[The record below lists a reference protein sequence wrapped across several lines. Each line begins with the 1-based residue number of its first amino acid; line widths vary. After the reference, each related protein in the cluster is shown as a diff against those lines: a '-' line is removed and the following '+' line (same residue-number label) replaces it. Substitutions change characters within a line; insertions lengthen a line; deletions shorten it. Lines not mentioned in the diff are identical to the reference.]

1 MESVGSGRLAGA
13 TSEVRVDVITIF
25 PGMCRGFFDYGI
37 LHQGIRKGLFR
48 LKLVD
53 LREFTTDRH
62 RTVDDRPYG
71 GGEGMVLKP
80 EPLFRAVERC
90 RQGRRRPWVVY
101 PSPQGTRF
109 TQEKAVELSRKSHL
123 TFICGRYEGVDQRA
137 LDDLVDEEICMGD
150 FVVTGG
156 ELPALLMVD
165 AVTRLIPGV
174 VGKPAS
180 LQQESFAGGLLDYP
194 QYTRPATFRGRPVPE
209 VLLSGNHRAIRA
221 WREQQALRRTRDRR
235 PDLLTSG
242 PRSGRA
248 EM

>member
-1 MESVGSGRLAGA
+1 MQ
-13 TSEVRVDVITIF
+13 VDVITIF
-25 PGMCRGFFDYGI
+25 PGMCQGFFDYGI
-37 LHQGIRKGLFR
+37 LRQAIRKGLFR
-48 LKLVD
+48 LELVD

-90 RQGRRRPWVVY
+90 CRGQRKPWVVY
-101 PSPQGTRF
+101 PSPQGSRF

-137 LDDLVDEEICMGD
+137 LDDLVDEEISMGD

-165 AVTRLIPGV
+165 AVVRMIPGV

-180 LQQESFAGGLLDYP
+180 LERESFATGLLDYP
-194 QYTRPATFRGRPVPE
+194 QYTRPATYRDRAVPE
-209 VLLSGNHRAIRA
+209 VLLSGNHKEIRS
-221 WREQQALRRTRDRR
+221 WREEQALRRTRDRR
-235 PDLLTSG
+235 PDLLASG
-242 PRSGRA
+242 ASSGGA
-248 EM
+248 KG

>member
-1 MESVGSGRLAGA
+1 M
-13 TSEVRVDVITIF
+13 RVDVITIF

-37 LHQGIRKGLFR
+37 LHQAIRKGLLR
-48 LKLVD
+48 LELVD

-90 RQGRRRPWVVY
+90 RQDQGQPWVVY
-101 PSPQGTRF
+101 PSPQGVRF

-137 LDDLVDEEICMGD
+137 LDGLVDEEISMGD

-165 AVTRLIPGV
+165 AVVRLVPGV
-174 VGKPAS
+174 VGKAAS
-180 LQQESFAGGLLDYP
+180 LEQESFSTGLLDHP
-194 QYTRPATFRGRPVPE
+194 QYTRPAIYRDCQVPE
-209 VLLSGNHRAIRA
+209 VLLSGNHGAIRS
-221 WREQQALRRTRDRR
+221 WRKEQALRRTRDRR
-235 PDLLTSG
+235 PDLLASG
-242 PRSGRA
+242 SGA
-248 EM
+248 VGPKG